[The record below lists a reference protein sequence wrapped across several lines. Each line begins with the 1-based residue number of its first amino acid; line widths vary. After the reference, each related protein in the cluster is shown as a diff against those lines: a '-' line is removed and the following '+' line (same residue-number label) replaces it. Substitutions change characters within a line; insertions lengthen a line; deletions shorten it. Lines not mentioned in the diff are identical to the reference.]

1 MKIPSFTYKFVMFLG
16 LLFACQVFAAECAA
30 NYVAPENAVWD
41 GTSTQEPC
49 TVDGY
54 YIIDN
59 AKKLAWYA
67 KNYKNANARLTADID
82 LGDKLWTPIA
92 AGKGGNVYGKIFDG
106 NGHVVKNL
114 YINATEL
121 AAKNKD
127 YAQNLGFIAVLGG
140 GTVKNLILENVDI
153 QAATNAGDITGSTTN
168 QISVGAVVGW
178 LADKAK
184 INNKDVVLTKDD
196 TFVIECMASGTIRT
210 TGKGQGVGG
219 IVGNA
224 KVGTISSCLSL
235 VEIHTSGSEANI
247 GGIIG
252 ITKTDVAVESCVYAG
267 PGLYNTGTN
276 GSVGGV
282 VGNVYS
288 GTASATDSYFEGNLT
303 YNGASVGGV
312 GKNCNNNNN
321 CTNETVNGVTNKE
334 DVACALNGTND
345 DGSCKEEPWSVGQT
359 SLSLNGYGAD
369 GYKIIFNANEGT
381 FAGNAITKNIFL
393 ADGMTISDDEVGK
406 PSRDG
411 YSFEGWA
418 ATADATVPLE
428 NLGTVSGSTKFY
440 AVWAPLNTI
449 TFNVAPGSFP
459 DGNVEKTKLVAK
471 GQVITVEGLGDLP
484 MFYCED
490 DGVPEADC
498 DVGHYFTG
506 WKLSGK
512 NVKLEE
518 LTATG
523 NLVLNAVW
531 ETVKT
536 YTVTYNAN
544 EHGVTTVS
552 FVRVGENEKVQKP
565 TDPVAADGYEFDDWY
580 TEPECQ
586 NAFTFNEEINH
597 SYVLYAKWELKHF
610 DITYVMNNVGSKGE
624 NPDKYTIDTAFVL
637 KAPAEVEGY
646 KFDGWFY
653 DAGFTKPATQVIQGT
668 TGNISLYAKWSKK
681 TYRIMY
687 LADNQSQGAV
697 TDQFKDHG
705 ETITLESAGYFNR
718 KGYVQTGW
726 ATVAEGAKVYEFGA
740 TYEENAALTLY
751 PSWEIVIYNITYVCD
766 VCTESNPSKPRTY
779 TINNTKN
786 GNYTLYNP
794 TFSSNEYEFVGW
806 FWDQAYTQRT
816 TNIPKGMVG
825 DTVLYGKMLKKYTIT
840 YELNGGTKA
849 NSRVSY
855 TSETETFALGEAT
868 GRDGY
873 AFDGWYTN
881 EDFEGDAVTEIP
893 KGSTGDITLYA
904 KWLEYPILI
913 ATYGGI
919 EIYQNED
926 GTTSADIDATSK
938 VDIPAITDV
947 DVSAVTFNRNFEVGA
962 RSTIML
968 PFSISVD
975 NVSGGEFYTIAKMLK
990 MDGKWTVGISKIERG
1005 QNNSLDA
1012 NTPYIVITNS
1022 ATLTFNLTSTVT
1034 LNNNTMNPV
1043 SIGVYECAKTEGLSE
1058 DENLKKCANTAPLT
1072 EPDAWTFKGTY
1083 QYKVFGQIPE
1093 FGSAYGFSGEAKP
1106 GITIG
1111 SFVRGG
1117 STATIRPLRAY
1128 LVYNGSQSSSKTASL
1143 NYGSAFTELPDE
1155 VDVVVLDEQG
1165 NVAERGVMNTVTG
1178 QIRMDRWYDLQ
1189 GRKLNSEPKTQG
1201 TYYHNG
1207 KRVIVK

>member
-1 MKIPSFTYKFVMFLG
+1 MKNWSFLNKFVLIAS
-16 LLFACQVFAAECAA
+16 LLLASQGFAADCAA
-30 NYVAPENAVWD
+30 NYVPPENPVWD
-41 GTSTQEPC
+41 GTLTQEPC
-49 TVDGY
+49 TKDGY

-82 LGDKLWTPIA
+82 LGGKLWTPIA
-92 AGKGGNVYGKIFDG
+92 AGKGGNVYGRIFDG

-121 AAKNKD
+121 AAINSD

-178 LADKAK
+178 LADKVK
-184 INNKDVVLTKDD
+184 INGKDVVFTKDD
-196 TFVIECMASGTIRT
+196 TFVIECMASGKIRT

-267 PGLYNTGTN
+267 PGLNNTGTN

-312 GKNCNNNNN
+312 GKNCNNNN

-359 SLSLNGYGAD
+359 GLSLNGYGAD
-369 GYKIIFNANEGT
+369 GYKIVFNAKSGSFADGT
-381 FAGNAITKNIFL
+381 VSKNVFL
-393 ADGMTISDDEVGK
+393 QKGMTISAAEIGLPTHVD
-406 PSRDG
+406 SA
-411 YSFEGWA
+411 FAGWSLDPNATEPA
-418 ATADATVPLE
+418 AD
-428 NLGTVSGSTKFY
+428 LGTVSGATKVY
-440 AVWAPLNTI
+440 AVWYPFFTV
-449 TFNVAPGSFP
+449 TFSAAPGTFT
-459 DGNVEKTKLVAK
+459 DGETVKTIQIAK
-471 GQVITVEGLGDLP
+471 NERITVEDIELP
-484 MFYCED
+484 FSYTNNEN
-490 DGVPEADC
+490 V
-498 DVGHYFTG
+498 HFYFTG
-506 WKLSGK
+506 WALTE
-512 NVKLEE
+512 NALEKDT
-518 LTATG
+518 LQVLPNATE
-523 NLVLNAVW
+523 NTTLYAVW
-531 ETVKT
+531 TQAIT
-536 YTVTYNAN
+536 YTVTYNDN
-544 EHGVTTVS
+544 GHGKTKVD
-552 FVRVGENEKVQKP
+552 FVRVESRQKTQAP
-565 TDPVAADGYEFDDWY
+565 ADPEADDGYVFVDWY
-580 TEPECQ
+580 KESACI
-586 NAFTFNEEINH
+586 NAFNFDETEIEENWI
-597 SYVLYAKWELKHF
+597 LYAKWTPVPF
-610 DITYVMNNVGSKGE
+610 SITYEMNNVGSKGG

-637 KAPAEVEGY
+637 KAPADVEGY
-646 KFDGWFY
+646 VFEGWFY

-668 TGNISLYAKWSKK
+668 TGDISLYAKWSKK

-705 ETITLESAGYFNR
+705 ESITLESAGYFNR

-751 PSWEIVIYNITYVCD
+751 PTWEIVTYNITYVCE

-786 GNYTLYNP
+786 GNYSLYNP

-849 NSRVSY
+849 NNRTSY
-855 TSETETFALGEAT
+855 TKETETFTLQNAT
-868 GRDGY
+868 GRVGFT
-873 AFDGWYTN
+873 FDGWYTN
-881 EDFEGDAVTEIP
+881 EDFEGDAVTEIL
-893 KGSTGDITLYA
+893 KGSTGDKTFYA
-904 KWLEYPILI
+904 KWIPEVETVQYGAITVY
-913 ATYGGI
+913 TYASDGHKEAVIDGSSI
-919 EIYQNED
+919 ETI
-926 GTTSADIDATSK
+926 
-938 VDIPAITDV
+938 DIPEGFDV
-947 DVSAVTFNRNFEVGA
+947 TSVVYDRTFAAGKH
-962 RSTIML
+962 STIVL
-968 PFSISVD
+968 PFSIDVA
-975 NVSGGEFYTIAKMLK
+975 NTSGATFYGLSGVTKQ
-990 MDGKWTVGISKIERG
+990 DGKWKDVQVYEITSGNLS
-1005 QNNSLDA
+1005 A
-1012 NTPYIVITNS
+1012 NTPYIVKTTDSTI
-1022 ATLTFNLTSTVT
+1022 TFNG
-1034 LNNNTMNPV
+1034 PV
-1043 SIGVYECAKTEGLSE
+1043 SFASTQALNPAVVDNGDGTRWEFRPSYEKI
-1058 DENLKKCANTAPLT
+1058 
-1072 EPDAWTFKGTY
+1072 
-1083 QYKVFGQIPE
+1083 VFGDLPE
-1093 FGSAYGFSGEAKP
+1093 IGRAYGFAAEDKDGAK
-1106 GITIG
+1106 IG
-1111 SFVRGG
+1111 SFVKAGPL
-1117 STATIRPLRAY
+1117 AWMRPMRAY
-1128 LVYNGSQSSSKTASL
+1128 LVYEGNSGMTKSALGS
-1143 NYGSAFTELPDE
+1143 GFETELPDE
-1155 VDVVVLDEQG
+1155 INVVVQDEQG
-1165 NVAERGVMNTVTG
+1165 NVVERGVLDTRTG
-1178 QIRMDRWYDLQ
+1178 EFRMDSWYDLQ
-1189 GRKLNSEPKTQG
+1189 GRKLNRKPQTQG

-1207 KRVIVK
+1207 SRVIVK